1 MFLNIDITLLY
12 PIYIFISLYHY
23 LLSLQEP
30 FSYAILHTFIISL
43 FFSPFNFLIHESYI
57 ITFNKLPKD
66 LLYIMLQNNVSS
78 NSTHK
83 AFMEDSEETYCS
95 DQNWVYH
102 EPFLL
107 LKLYQRHSM
116 SLFLNVIKY
125 PSLVLS
131 EYQQLAGVESKLK
144 KCLDE
149 PN

>member
-1 MFLNIDITLLY
+1 MRILYNKRTSIISFTRTLFPCNSAY
-12 PIYIFISLYHY
+12 FYN
-23 LLSLQEP
+23 
-30 FSYAILHTFIISL
+30 FII
-43 FFSPFNFLIHESYI
+43 FVPFNFLIHESYI